1 MKEDNINMYKENRCE
16 KSSLKLDYKYGEEYS
31 KNVIITPK
39 YRHILKDNLLNGAI
53 VKYES
58 YDFFNEHIIEL
69 DCTNTK
75 CKFDYLRFTF
85 KSLLYDTEIFLD
97 KMFTKVELYEIK
109 DGFGIIFSIYQQE
122 NNEYK
127 EDYLKLEDKK
137 IKREELCY
145 IIEAKE
151 LIIEEIKSI
160 FYENDM
166 DEYLKKSNTKKGEE
180 FKLKILQQWMDNEDI
195 GYYYRFN
202 ELISMSRVITDE
214 YDRRKE
220 VKNLNLSKDL
230 QYFVENF
237 DFRECTVN
245 DFGMK
250 DDSDFYINIETCSNY
265 FKFNEDK
272 SEVEL
277 LQVIFKGTKN
287 VEANN
292 TGFIDS
298 CCIKIDYDNTIEFQ
312 LLVESDGYNIIK
324 VHAEDLV
331 IEFMK

>member
-1 MKEDNINMYKENRCE
+1 MEEDNINMYKKSRYE
-16 KSSLKLDYKYGEEYS
+16 KSSLKLDYKYEEKHS
-31 KNVIITPK
+31 ENVIISPK
-39 YRHILKDNLLNGAI
+39 YRYILKDNLLNGAI

-58 YDFFNEHIIEL
+58 YDFLNEHIIEL
-69 DCTNTK
+69 DCIKTK
-75 CKFDYLRFTF
+75 CEYDYLRFTF

-97 KMFTKVELYEIK
+97 KMFTKVELYKIK
-109 DGFGIIFSIYQQE
+109 DGFRIIFSIYQQE

-127 EDYLKLEDKK
+127 EDYLKSEDKT
-137 IKREELCY
+137 KRDELCY

-160 FYENDM
+160 SNENDI
-166 DEYLKKSNTKKGEE
+166 DEYLKKLKTKKGSE

-202 ELISMSRVITDE
+202 ELISMSKVITDE
-214 YDRRKE
+214 YYRLKE
-220 VKNLNLSKDL
+220 VKKLNLSKDL

-237 DFRECTVN
+237 DFRECAVN

-250 DDSDFYINIETCSNY
+250 DDGDFYINIKKGSNY
-265 FKFNEDK
+265 FEFNEDK
-272 SEVEL
+272 PEVEI
-277 LQVIFKGTKN
+277 LQVAFKGIKN

-298 CCIKIDYDNTIEFQ
+298 CCIKIDYDHTIEFQ
-312 LLVESDGYNIIK
+312 LLVESDGYDIIK
-324 VHAEDLV
+324 VHAKDLV
-331 IEFMK
+331 IDFMK